1 MMVLLLIS
9 VAAVLTISALCSLT
23 EAALYAVRR
32 PYIRTL
38 DESGSTAGR
47 ILSNFKQNMEQPIAA
62 ILIVNTVANTAGA
75 TIAGAQAQV
84 LFGESS
90 LLWFSVLFTLS
101 VLMFSEI
108 IPKILG
114 VVYSRPVSRLL
125 AVPWAWIIRAIYPLI
140 WIIEVFTKVLK
151 PSDPVL
157 FAPEEEVEQMA
168 RISAEEGSILDYEA
182 DLVKNVLQLD
192 QITARQIM
200 TPRPVVL
207 KLPDNL
213 TLKEAFEKVEEWTYS
228 RIPLYA
234 ADDPET
240 WTGFVLSSDI
250 LAEVARDQFNKTLGS
265 VAKPLFF
272 VSEELRGHLLLKSFL
287 KRRTHL
293 FGVMDDFGD
302 LTGVVTLE
310 DVLESVIGEEIVD
323 EVDVVADMQDV
334 ARRRKRE
341 QFGSQ
346 NRQYQ
351 QEEPNGDSESA
362 KG

>member
-1 MMVLLLIS
+1 MAILLIS
-9 VAAVLTISALCSLT
+9 VAAVLTVSALCSLT
-23 EAALYAVRR
+23 EAALYAVRM

-38 DESGSTAGR
+38 DESGSAAGR
-47 ILSNFKQNMEQPIAA
+47 ILSRFKKNMERPIAA

-75 TIAGAQAQV
+75 TIAGAQAHV

-90 LLWFSVLFTLS
+90 MLWFSVVFTLS
-101 VLMFSEI
+101 VLFFSEI
-108 IPKILG
+108 VPKILG
-114 VVYSRPVSRLL
+114 VIYSRPVSRLL
-125 AVPWAWIIRAIYPLI
+125 AAPWAWIITAMYPLI
-140 WIIEVFTKVLK
+140 WIVEVVTKVLR
-151 PSDPVL
+151 PNEPML
-157 FAPEEEVEQMA
+157 AAPEEEVEQMA

-182 DLVKNVLQLD
+182 DLVRNVLQLD

-213 TLKEAFEKVEEWTYS
+213 TLKQAFETVGEWTYS

-234 ADDPET
+234 ANDPET

-250 LAEVARDQFNKTLGS
+250 LAEVARDHFDKTLGS
-265 VAKPLFF
+265 LAKPLFF
-272 VSEELRGHLLLKSFL
+272 VSEELRGHVLLKSFL

-293 FGVMDDFGD
+293 FGVMDEYGD
-302 LTGVVTLE
+302 LTGIVSLE

-323 EVDVVADMQDV
+323 EVDIVADMQEV

-341 QFGSQ
+341 QFDSQ
-346 NRQYQ
+346 NSPPQPD
-351 QEEPNGDSESA
+351 EPSDDPESA
-362 KG
+362 DG

>member
-1 MMVLLLIS
+1 MTLLLIS
-9 VAAVLTISALCSLT
+9 VAVVLTVSALCSLT
-23 EAALYAVRR
+23 EAALYAVRT

-38 DESGSTAGR
+38 DESGSMAGG
-47 ILSNFKQNMEQPIAA
+47 ILAKFKENMERPIAA

-75 TIAGAQAQV
+75 TVAGAQARV

-90 LLWFSVLFTLS
+90 LIWFSVVFTLC
-101 VLMFSEI
+101 VLFFSEI
-108 IPKILG
+108 IPKIIG
-114 VVYSRPVSRLL
+114 VVYSRPVSRAL
-125 AVPWAWIIRAIYPLI
+125 AAPWAWIIRAIYPLI
-140 WIIEVFTKVLK
+140 WIVEVIARVLK
-151 PSDPVL
+151 PNDPVL
-157 FAPEEEVEQMA
+157 SAPEEEVEQMA
-168 RISAEEGSILDYEA
+168 KLSAEEGSILDYEA
-182 DLVKNVLQLD
+182 ELVKNVLRLD
-192 QITARQIM
+192 KIRARQIM

-207 KLPDNL
+207 KFPDNL
-213 TLKEAFEKVEEWTYS
+213 TLKEAFERVDEWTYS

-250 LAEVARDQFNKTLGS
+250 LAEVAKDQFNKTLGS

-272 VSEELRGHLLLKSFL
+272 VSEKLQGHLLLKSFL

-293 FGVMDDFGD
+293 FGVMDEYGD
-302 LTGVVTLE
+302 LTGIVTLE

-323 EVDVVADMQDV
+323 EVDIVADMQEV

-346 NRQYQ
+346 DSQLRKG
-351 QEEPNGDSESA
+351 EPNEDPDSPS
-362 KG
+362 